1 MYNQQEHQDQ
11 HLDFHLLYINKHNLN
26 QLRLLASDES
36 QPKRPSSGRF
46 RLRSAQAILYLHYS
60 YSQSLELTRGSKPDQ
75 FRSVAYSVHNI
86 YLLPGPRWHRRL
98 RLHFT
103 FSQRTG
109 YRTQSRLHSYTCDST
124 MCTQCTTI
132 VHNYK
137 TTCPK
142 APSCRLEMHETK
154 IRCWVEMLG
163 CGGGGGKGVPGSSP
177 ELGGRGFDSR

>member
-1 MYNQQEHQDQ
+1 MYNRQEHQDQ
-11 HLDFHLLYINKHNLN
+11 HLHLDFHLLYINKHNLN
-26 QLRLLASDES
+26 QLRQLASDES

-75 FRSVAYSVHNI
+75 FRSVAYSVYTCTTGSQVAPQTAL
-86 YLLPGPRWHRRL
+86 YLFAEDRL
-98 RLHFT
+98 QNT
-103 FSQRTG
+103 ITP
-109 YRTQSRLHSYTCDST
+109 SYTCDST

-163 CGGGGGKGVPGSSP
+163 CGGGGGKVVPGSSP